1 MVVTLAMMYGLTEL
15 QILIVS
21 EQDGQ
26 DQKRVHHR
34 DSRGILVQRQ
44 SQRGRTEKVWTDSG
58 YFGERMLN
66 IAAREEKKNQ
76 ITEEGGPNKQ

>member
-1 MVVTLAMMYGLTEL
+1 MERVETGIICDRRIATRLKGRVYEMVVTLAMMYGLTEL

-34 DSRGILVQRQ
+34 DSWFRDKVREVGRRRFGQIVDIL
-44 SQRGRTEKVWTDSG
+44 GKEC
-58 YFGERMLN
+58 
-66 IAAREEKKNQ
+66 
-76 ITEEGGPNKQ
+76 